1 MTTGYLDDTKITIG
15 FGGKVF
21 IFKTML
27 YMKQDELEKLRNRIK
42 EMMVSG
48 IVMLPNYVELEYA
61 GEVES

>member
-1 MTTGYLDDTKITIG
+1 MTTGFLDNAEIKIG

-21 IFKTML
+21 IFKTTLFMNPE
-27 YMKQDELEKLRNRIK
+27 ELKKLRERIV

-61 GEVES
+61 GEVER

>member
-1 MTTGYLDDTKITIG
+1 MSTGHLDGAEIKIG

-21 IFKTML
+21 IFKTTV
-27 YMKQDELEKLRNRIK
+27 YMKPEELKKLRNRIE

-48 IVMLPNYVELEYA
+48 ILILPNYVELEYA